1 MMMKRR
7 VGEKVKG
14 VLDGKI
20 LKNMWGKI
28 RKRWKMAVFV
38 VAVAVCIS
46 GGLFYKTVAKSGEDE
61 VLAGAGSS
69 VNLKEAGEV
78 GSSANL
84 EEVGDAGSG
93 SSEADVGSS
102 MNLVA
107 RDEWDSRGCIS
118 SIDRNTMYA
127 INAEE
132 AAGESQSEVAKSDS
146 TASSS
151 AGATDSTKSGSSSAS
166 GGSSSNSS
174 GSSSANSGTHTH
186 KWVPVYTTVHHDYQY
201 ETIMSYNYIPETTFY
216 AIYPSDVKNCVH
228 SFDRIVARFDTE
240 AEAKAYCEQQFKET
254 GTFYWYNEFTAGV
267 EHIGV
272 LSTPQPL
279 THICGDPYDEEVLD
293 HYECSICGAVK

>member
-7 VGEKVKG
+7 VGEKVKIA
-14 VLDGKI
+14 VL
-20 LKNMWGKI
+20 
-28 RKRWKMAVFV
+28 V

-61 VLAGAGSS
+61 ALAESGSAA
-69 VNLKEAGEV
+69 NLKEAE
-78 GSSANL
+78 
-84 EEVGDAGSG
+84 
-93 SSEADVGSS
+93 DVGSS
-102 MNLVA
+102 TNLIA

-118 SIDRNTMYA
+118 SIDRNTYA
-127 INAEE
+127 INADE

-146 TASSS
+146 TDSGS
-151 AGATDSTKSGSSSAS
+151 AGATDSTTSGSSSAS
-166 GGSSSNSS
+166 GGSSSKSG

-186 KWVPVYTTVHHDYQY
+186 KWVPVYTTIHHDYQY

-293 HYECSICGAVK
+293 HYECSICGVVK

>member
-1 MMMKRR
+1 MMK
-7 VGEKVKG
+7 
-14 VLDGKI
+14 
-20 LKNMWGKI
+20 
-28 RKRWKMAVFV
+28 KRWKIAVLV

-61 VLAGAGSS
+61 ALAGAGSGLS
-69 VNLKEAGEV
+69 EENV

-84 EEVGDAGSG
+84 EEAGDVGSAANLK
-93 SSEADVGSS
+93 EAEDVGSS
-102 MNLVA
+102 TNLIA
-107 RDEWDSRGCIS
+107 RDEWDSRVCIS
-118 SIDRNTMYA
+118 SIDRNTLYA

-146 TASSS
+146 TASGS
-151 AGATDSTKSGSSSAS
+151 AGATDSTTSGSSSAS
-166 GGSSSNSS
+166 GGSSSKSS

-279 THICGDPYDEEVLD
+279 THICGDSYDEEVLD

>member
-1 MMMKRR
+1 MVKKERYGMMMKRR

-14 VLDGKI
+14 MLDGKYG
-20 LKNMWGKI
+20 KNAWGRI

-46 GGLFYKTVAKSGEDE
+46 GGLFYKTVAKSREDE
-61 VLAGAGSS
+61 ALAGTGSAAS
-69 VNLKEAGEV
+69 LKEVGDA

-84 EEVGDAGSG
+84 EEAG
-93 SSEADVGSS
+93 DVGSS
-102 MNLVA
+102 TNLIA
-107 RDEWDSRGCIS
+107 RDEWDSRVCIS
-118 SIDRNTMYA
+118 SIDRNTLYA
-127 INAEE
+127 INADE

-146 TASSS
+146 TTSGS
-151 AGATDSTKSGSSSAS
+151 AGATDSTTSGSSSAS
-166 GGSSSNSS
+166 G

-186 KWVPVYTTVHHDYQY
+186 KWVPVYTTIHHDYQY

-279 THICGDPYDEEVLD
+279 THICGDPYDEEVID

>member
-1 MMMKRR
+1 MMKRK
-7 VGEKVKG
+7 VGAKVKG

-20 LKNMWGKI
+20 LKNKWGRI
-28 RKRWKMAVFV
+28 RKRWKMAVLV

-61 VLAGAGSS
+61 ALAGAGSS
-69 VNLKEAGEV
+69 ANLKEAGDA

-84 EEVGDAGSG
+84 EEAGDDG
-93 SSEADVGSS
+93 SSANLKEAEDFGSS
-102 MNLVA
+102 TNLIA
-107 RDEWDSRGCIS
+107 RDEWDSRVCIS

-146 TASSS
+146 TDSGS
-151 AGATDSTKSGSSSAS
+151 AGATDSTTSGSSSAS
-166 GGSSSNSS
+166 G

>member
-1 MMMKRR
+1 MMKHR

-14 VLDGKI
+14 VLDGKYG
-20 LKNMWGKI
+20 KNAWGRI
-28 RKRWKMAVFV
+28 RKRWKMAFLV
-38 VAVAVCIS
+38 VAVAVCFS

-61 VLAGAGSS
+61 AF
-69 VNLKEAGEV
+69 
-78 GSSANL
+78 
-84 EEVGDAGSG
+84 AGSG
-93 SSEADVGSS
+93 SGSNAADESNVGNGASVADVGSS
-102 MNLVA
+102 ASLEEAGDDGRSTNLIA

-118 SIDRNTMYA
+118 SIDRNTLYA
-127 INAEE
+127 INAED
-132 AAGESQSEVAKSDS
+132 AAGESQIEVAKSDS
-146 TASSS
+146 TASGS

-174 GSSSANSGTHTH
+174 GSSGANSGTHTH

-228 SFDRIVARFDTE
+228 SFDRIVAKFDTE

-254 GTFYWYNEFTAGV
+254 GTVYWYNEFTAGV

>member
-1 MMMKRR
+1 MMKRR
-7 VGEKVKG
+7 VGEKVK
-14 VLDGKI
+14 
-20 LKNMWGKI
+20 
-28 RKRWKMAVFV
+28 MAVLV
-38 VAVAVCIS
+38 VAVAGCIS

-61 VLAGAGSS
+61 ALAGAGSGS
-69 VNLKEAGEV
+69 SEVEESNVGNGASAADV

-84 EEVGDAGSG
+84 EEAG
-93 SSEADVGSS
+93 DVGSS
-102 MNLVA
+102 TNLSE
-107 RDEWDSRGCIS
+107 RDEWDSRVCIS
-118 SIDRNTMYA
+118 SIDRNTLYA

-146 TASSS
+146 TASGS
-151 AGATDSTKSGSSSAS
+151 AGVTDSTTSGSSSAS
-166 GGSSSNSS
+166 G

-186 KWVPVYTTVHHDYQY
+186 KWVPVYTTIHHDYQY

-254 GTFYWYNEFTAGV
+254 GTHYWYNEFTAGV

>member
-1 MMMKRR
+1 
-7 VGEKVKG
+7 
-14 VLDGKI
+14 
-20 LKNMWGKI
+20 
-28 RKRWKMAVFV
+28 MAVFV

-46 GGLFYKTVAKSGEDE
+46 WRLFYKTVAKSREDE
-61 VLAGAGSS
+61 ALAGTGSAAS
-69 VNLKEAGEV
+69 LKEVGDA

-84 EEVGDAGSG
+84 EEAG
-93 SSEADVGSS
+93 DVGSS
-102 MNLVA
+102 TNLSE
-107 RDEWDSRGCIS
+107 RDEWDSRVCIS
-118 SIDRNTMYA
+118 SIDRNTLYA
-127 INAEE
+127 INADE

-146 TASSS
+146 TDSGS
-151 AGATDSTKSGSSSAS
+151 AGATDSTTSGSSSAS
-166 GGSSSNSS
+166 GGSSSKSG

-186 KWVPVYTTVHHDYQY
+186 KWVPVYTTIHHDYQY

-228 SFDRIVARFDTE
+228 SFDHIVARFDTE

>member
-1 MMMKRR
+1 MMKRR

-20 LKNMWGKI
+20 LKNTWGII
-28 RKRWKMAVFV
+28 RKRWKMAVLVVV
-38 VAVAVCIS
+38 VAGCIS

-61 VLAGAGSS
+61 TLAGAGS
-69 VNLKEAGEV
+69 
-78 GSSANL
+78 GSSA
-84 EEVGDAGSG
+84 
-93 SSEADVGSS
+93 ADVGSS
-102 MNLVA
+102 TNLIA

-118 SIDRNTMYA
+118 SIDRNNLYA
-127 INAEE
+127 INVEE

-146 TASSS
+146 TASGS
-151 AGATDSTKSGSSSAS
+151 AGATDSTKSGSSSA
-166 GGSSSNSS
+166 SS

-254 GTFYWYNEFTAGV
+254 GTFYWYNEFTAGI

-293 HYECSICGAVK
+293 HYECSICGVVK

>member
-20 LKNMWGKI
+20 LKNTWGRI

-61 VLAGAGSS
+61 SLAGAGSS
-69 VNLKEAGEV
+69 VNLKEAGDV
-78 GSSANL
+78 
-84 EEVGDAGSG
+84 GSG
-93 SSEADVGSS
+93 SSAEDVESS
-102 MNLVA
+102 TNLSE
-107 RDEWDSRGCIS
+107 RDEWDSRVCIS
-118 SIDRNTMYA
+118 SIDRNTLYA

-146 TASSS
+146 TAS
-151 AGATDSTKSGSSSAS
+151 GSSSAS
-166 GGSSSNSS
+166 G

-186 KWVPVYTTVHHDYQY
+186 KWVPVYTTIHHDYQY
-201 ETIMSYNYIPETTFY
+201 ETILSYNYIPETTFY